1 MRKEKVK
8 MANPDDKNKFTMY
21 VKNSTLDMVVAMYKD
36 DNCRSKSEYIEKA
49 IIFYSGFLSSNKNSN
64 YLPKVITST
73 VKGTI
78 EETENRLARIMFK
91 LAVELAM
98 TMNVVAFT
106 NDIPKETLSRLRGE
120 CVKEVKRLN
129 GTFSFDDAYDWQ
141 NG

>member
-1 MRKEKVK
+1 
-8 MANPDDKNKFTMY
+8 MANPDDKTRFALY
-21 VKNSTLDMVVAMYKD
+21 AKNSTLDMVSSMYKG

>member
-1 MRKEKVK
+1 

>member
-1 MRKEKVK
+1 

-98 TMNVVAFT
+98 KMNVVAFT

>member
-1 MRKEKVK
+1 
-8 MANPDDKNKFTMY
+8 MANPDDKTRFALY
-21 VKNSTLDMVVAMYKD
+21 AKNSTLNMVASMYKD
-36 DNCRSKSEYIEKA
+36 DNCRSKSEYIENA

-141 NG
+141 SG

>member
-1 MRKEKVK
+1 

-49 IIFYSGFLSSNKNSN
+49 IIYYSGFLSSNKNSN

>member
-1 MRKEKVK
+1 

-21 VKNSTLDMVVAMYKD
+21 VNNSTLDMVVAMYKD
-36 DNCRSKSEYIEKA
+36 DNCRSKSEYIEKD

>member
-1 MRKEKVK
+1 

-21 VKNSTLDMVVAMYKD
+21 VKNSTLDMVVSMYKD

-49 IIFYSGFLSSNKNSN
+49 VIFYSGFLSSNKNSN

>member
-1 MRKEKVK
+1 
-8 MANPDDKNKFTMY
+8 MANPDDKTRFALY
-21 VKNSTLDMVVAMYKD
+21 AKNSTLDMVASMYKG
-36 DNCRSKSEYIEKA
+36 DNCRSKSEYIENA
-49 IIFYSGFLSSNKNSN
+49 IIFYSGFLSSNKNIN

-78 EETENRLARIMFK
+78 EETENRLARIIFK
-91 LAVELAM
+91 LSVELAM

>member
-1 MRKEKVK
+1 ME
-8 MANPDDKNKFTMY
+8 NEDKNERFALFIK
-21 VKNSTLDMVVAMYKD
+21 KSTLEMVEAMYKS
-36 DNCRSKSEYIEKA
+36 DNCNRKSEYIEKA